1 MSEKLIIRNF
11 GPITNVDLDLRNVIV
26 LIGDQGTGKSTVAKV
41 LSIIKGASQLLL
53 GKMIHKINGVE
64 LNENEIT
71 AVKNERFSTQ
81 FFDLLKHYDL
91 INYISTMSY
100 IFFEN
105 DNFICKI
112 ENIKTYF
119 SLKKINESEEVI
131 KDTSLNYFIPAFRES
146 YTLLRNSYPA
156 ILMANAKL
164 PQLLNQ
170 FGQQFNNYRKELKY
184 FDLKNIIGVDYR
196 YIDNSD
202 LIVLESGSIIT
213 FEESSSAVN
222 SVVPMLVVFLGVV
235 NNMSQD
241 NYRKYYNHN
250 CPFITIEEPE
260 LNCYPTTQKKLIEFL
275 IEKIK
280 FKNKFKQIDDYYCN
294 LLLTTH
300 SPYILTSLNNLM
312 FAYKTGLDHFNEVD
326 KIIPSKYWLNPQDVS
341 AYRLNEGGISEE
353 IIDKEGLIKTQKI
366 DEVSTLLNT
375 EFNKVFDLEFSET
388 K

>member
-11 GPITNVDLDLRNVIV
+11 GPITNVDLDLRKVNV

-71 AVKNERFSTQ
+71 AVKNERFSTK
-81 FFDLLKHYDL
+81 FFDLLKQYDL
-91 INYISTMSY
+91 INYISTMTY

-112 ENIKTYF
+112 ENSKTYF

-202 LIVLESGSIIT
+202 LIVLESGAIIT

-241 NYRKYYNHN
+241 TYRIYYNHN
-250 CPFITIEEPE
+250 CPFVTIEEPE
-260 LNCYPTTQKKLIEFL
+260 LNCYPTTQKKLVEFL

-280 FKNKFKQIDDYYCN
+280 FKNKVKQIDDYYCN

-312 FAYKTGLDHFNEVD
+312 YAYNVGKEHFEETD
-326 KIIPSKYWLNPQDVS
+326 KVIPSKNWLNPNDVS
-341 AYRLNEGGISEE
+341 VYKLTGGNSENIMDEELKQIKVEEIDEISEILSKQWHE
-353 IIDKEGLIKTQKI
+353 MAE
-366 DEVSTLLNT
+366 LNLV
-375 EFNKVFDLEFSET
+375 KQ
-388 K
+388 

>member
-1 MSEKLIIRNF
+1 
-11 GPITNVDLDLRNVIV
+11 VDLDLRKVNV

-41 LSIIKGASQLLL
+41 LSVIKGASQLLL
-53 GKMIHKINGVE
+53 GRMIHKINGIE
-64 LNENEIT
+64 SNENEI
-71 AVKNERFSTQ
+71 ADLKNERFSTQ
-81 FFDLLKHYDL
+81 FFDLLKQYDL
-91 INYISTMSY
+91 INYISNMTY

-112 ENIKTYF
+112 ENSKTYF
-119 SLKKINESEEVI
+119 SHKIINENEEII
-131 KDTSLNYFIPAFRES
+131 KDTSLNHFIPAYRES
-146 YTLLRNSYPA
+146 YILLRNSYPA
-156 ILMANAKL
+156 ILIANAKL

-196 YIDNSD
+196 YFDNSD
-202 LIVLESGSIIT
+202 LIVLQTGAVIT

-241 NYRKYYNHN
+241 NYRIYYNHN

-260 LNCYPTTQKKLIEFL
+260 LNCYPSTQKKLLEFL

-280 FKNKFKQIDDYYCN
+280 FKNKYKQIDDYYCN

-312 FAYKTGLDHFNEVD
+312 YAYNVGKEHFEETDRIV
-326 KIIPSKYWLNPQDVS
+326 PSKNWLNPNDVS
-341 AYRLNEGGISEE
+341 VYKLVNGNSESIMDEELKQIKIEEIDGISEVLSAQWHE
-353 IIDKEGLIKTQKI
+353 MAE
-366 DEVSTLLNT
+366 LNMV
-375 EFNKVFDLEFSET
+375 KH
-388 K
+388 